1 MHSLWEILPRA
12 SREALFV
19 WRYKLLDDVYAGF
32 VDAGFLIAE
41 SARILRKKPNEV
53 RLNASCVIDWH
64 RLLGT
69 SSEVEPSIGGRLLR
83 VYWYDGAYTPA
94 HARYGHQR
102 RYHDAIAHIP
112 GVQLRLGQLVE
123 RTSDLKAPIYRAL
136 ENTAIGLG
144 IAPQE
149 LIDEFEK
156 NWKFYPTSQQ
166 KGVDTLI
173 ALDMVRLASRSAF
186 GTAIVISGDRDLAEV
201 IRTVQDYGIRV
212 LVATPNRSS
221 VAGEVLQIADGVIEI
236 SMTTIM
242 EMLSDRLPAVSYS
255 E

>member
-1 MHSLWEILPRA
+1 MA
-12 SREALFV
+12 
-19 WRYKLLDDVYAGF
+19 DTYAGF

-41 SARILRKKPNEV
+41 SARILGKRPNEV
-53 RLNASCVIDWH
+53 RLNASYVIDWH

-69 SSEVEPSIGGRLLR
+69 SSEVQPSIGGHLLR
-83 VYWYDGAYTPA
+83 VYWYDGAYTPS
-94 HARYGHQR
+94 HARYGQQR

-123 RTSDLKAPIYRAL
+123 RPPELKAPIYRAL
-136 ENTAIGLG
+136 ENTAMGLG

-149 LIDEFEK
+149 LIGEFEK
-156 NWKFYPTSQQ
+156 NWRFYPTSQQ

-173 ALDMVRLASRSAF
+173 ALDMVRLASRAAF

-236 SMTTIM
+236 NPSTIR
-242 EMLSDRLPAVSYS
+242 EMLSDRLPAGSYS